1 MKSAPA
7 APASQTDDRNP
18 LPSGT
23 LLDCYEV
30 IKPIAGGGFS
40 LIYLAKDTEDQ
51 SRVVLKEYLPKKI
64 ARRDEGALLVRV
76 VEAAKLQSF
85 HQGRKLFYQEARVL
99 SQLRHPNIVNMRNL
113 FLANDTAYMVMDHEE
128 GKNLG
133 GYIRKRSGSLSTSFL
148 MTVFPPLL
156 DALALIHENNLLHLD
171 IKPSNIH
178 LRTGGNPLLLDFGA
192 AHEFLE
198 QTGQR
203 AGRVV
208 TPGYSPIE
216 QYYTSTELGPW
227 TDLYALGASMRT
239 CLDAKS
245 PPTAIERHAS
255 DTLKP
260 AVSLFGQRYP
270 LHVLEA
276 IDWAMAVDAA
286 DRPQN
291 ARDLLA
297 AFLGD
302 MPVAHFRD
310 QKHAKA

>member
-1 MKSAPA
+1 MKSQPV
-7 APASQTDDRNP
+7 PQTSQADDRSP
-18 LPSGT
+18 LPPGT
-23 LLDCYEV
+23 VLDCYEV
-30 IKPIAGGGFS
+30 IKSIAGGGFS
-40 LIYLAKDTEDQ
+40 LIYLAKDLDDQ
-51 SRVVLKEYLPKKI
+51 SRVVIKEYLPKKI
-64 ARRDEGALLVRV
+64 ARREEGKLQVTV
-76 VEAAKLQSF
+76 VAAAKLQPF
-85 HQGRKLFYQEARVL
+85 HQGRKLFYQEAKVL
-99 SQLRHPNIVNMRNL
+99 SQLKHPNIVNIRNL
-113 FLANDTAYMVMDHEE
+113 FLSNDTAYMVMDHEE

-133 GYIRKRSGSLSTSFL
+133 GYIRKRSGGLSTSFL

-156 DALALIHENNLLHLD
+156 DALALIHDNNHLHLD

-192 AHEFLE
+192 AHAFLE
-198 QTGQR
+198 QTSQR
-203 AGRVV
+203 SGRVV

-216 QYYTSTELGPW
+216 QYYSNTELGPW
-227 TDLYALGASMRT
+227 TDLYAFGASMRT

-245 PPTAIERHAS
+245 PPTAIERHAN

-260 AVSLFGQRYP
+260 ATSLFSQRYP

-297 AFLGD
+297 VFLGD
-302 MPVAHFRD
+302 APISDFLPEKQPEA
-310 QKHAKA
+310 

>member
-1 MKSAPA
+1 MNA
-7 APASQTDDRNP
+7 APTTSQTDDRSP
-18 LPSGT
+18 LPAGT
-23 LLDCYEV
+23 VLDCYEV

-40 LIYLAKDTEDQ
+40 LIYLAKDMEDQ
-51 SRVVLKEYLPKKI
+51 SRVVIKEYLPKKI
-64 ARRDEGALLVRV
+64 AHREDGGLLVRV
-76 VEAAKLQSF
+76 TEAAKLQSF

-99 SQLRHPNIVNMRNL
+99 SQLKHPNIVNIRNL
-113 FLANDTAYMVMDHEE
+113 FLANDTAYMAMDHEE

-133 GYIRKRSGSLSTSFL
+133 GYIRKRSGGLSTSFL

-156 DALALIHENNLLHLD
+156 DAMVLIHENNLLHLD

-192 AHEFLE
+192 AHEFQE

-245 PPTAIERHAS
+245 PPTAIERHAN

-260 AVSLFGQRYP
+260 AVSIFSERYP

-276 IDWAMAVDAA
+276 IDWAMAVDAS

-297 AFLGD
+297 VFLGD
-302 MPVAHFRD
+302 IAIANVRD
-310 QKHAKA
+310 QKHAKV

>member
-1 MKSAPA
+1 MKE
-7 APASQTDDRNP
+7 PASPLSQSDDRSP
-18 LPSGT
+18 LPAGT

-30 IKPIAGGGFS
+30 IKSIAGGGFS
-40 LIYLAKDTEDQ
+40 LIYLAKDLEDQ
-51 SRVVLKEYLPKKI
+51 SRVVIKEYLPKKI
-64 ARRDEGALLVRV
+64 ATREDGKPLVRV
-76 VEAAKLQSF
+76 VSSAKLQSF

-99 SQLRHPNIVNMRNL
+99 SQLKHPNIVNIRNL

-133 GYIRKRSGSLSTSFL
+133 GYIRKRSGGLSTSFL

-156 DALALIHENNLLHLD
+156 DALALIHENNHLHLD

-192 AHEFLE
+192 AHAFQE
-198 QTGQR
+198 QTNQR

-227 TDLYALGASMRT
+227 TDLYAVGASVRT

-245 PPTAIERHAS
+245 PPTAIERHAN

-260 AVSLFGQRYP
+260 AVDLFAQRYP

-297 AFLGD
+297 VFLGD
-302 MPVAHFRD
+302 APINHFLRD
-310 QKHAKA
+310 KTAST